1 MNHQLSYIPKKE
13 IERILSFEIDDIT
26 MTNLI
31 SAISRI
37 NTLYMIN
44 NAGSGHIGTSFSS
57 MDLLSYIFFK
67 FNITNEK
74 HTDLFFSSKGHD
86 APAIYSIMSIFNLI
100 EFDKIHGLR
109 TLNGLPGH
117 PDVETDGII
126 TNTGSLGMGISK
138 AKGFIQS
145 SRLEGINR
153 NVYVLLGDGE
163 LQEGQIWESLRS
175 ANNDKMGELYVI
187 VDNNKI
193 QSDNWV
199 ELTSP
204 NDNLKRKFESFGCIV
219 AEINGHDLSEIQDT
233 FEKLQHINNKP
244 KVIIANTIKGNG
256 VSFMHADSGVR
267 ELDYEYPYHSG
278 SLSNEEYLLAL
289 EELTISLNSKLNAIG
304 EKNISFKNHAKHIYQ
319 IDSEMISLID
329 DYANLLLDHSNNDKM
344 IVMDGDLMK
353 DHGLTKFKKLHTSKF
368 VECGISE
375 QDMVSQ
381 AGAFALENFI
391 PIVHSF
397 GSFLST
403 RANEQIYNNATEKS
417 KIIYVAGLC
426 GLLPAG
432 PGHSHQS
439 VRDIGL
445 MGNIPNIDVFHPGSL
460 NDLRYIFDYAL
471 NISEKST
478 YIRLTSV
485 PFEKLPYMD
494 KNDNLFYGEG
504 YVVEEGNDIAIF
516 SYNPYM
522 LNESIKIAQILHK
535 KNISTKI
542 VNLPWLNTLNTEW
555 FYKITENI
563 DNIFTIEDHFL
574 FTGQGSFIRSN
585 INDKNIFSFGL
596 EEIPV
601 SGTSE
606 EVLNYHK
613 LSSEY
618 LARKIIQKMNND

>member
-1 MNHQLSYIPKKE
+1 MNHQLSYIPKQE

-26 MTNLI
+26 RADLI
-31 SAISRI
+31 SVISRI

-57 MDLLSYIFFK
+57 MDLISYIFFK
-67 FNITNEK
+67 FKITNEK
-74 HTDLFFSSKGHD
+74 QTDLFFSSKGHD
-86 APAIYSIMSIFNLI
+86 APAIYSIMAIFELI
-100 EFDKIHGLR
+100 EFDKIHSLR
-109 TLNGLPGH
+109 KLNGLPGH
-117 PDVETDGII
+117 PDIETDGII

-153 NVYVLLGDGE
+153 NVFVLLGDGE

-175 ANNDKMGELYVI
+175 ASNDRMGELYII

-199 ELTSP
+199 ELTSH
-204 NDNLKRKFESFGCIV
+204 NDNLTRKFESFGCKV
-219 AEINGHDLSEIQDT
+219 AEINGHDFSEIQYT
-233 FEKLQHINNKP
+233 FENLQHINDKP

-256 VSFMHADSGVR
+256 VSFMHADSNIR
-267 ELDYEYPYHSG
+267 EPDYEYPYHSG
-278 SLSNEEYLLAL
+278 ALNNEEYFMAL
-289 EELTISLNSKLNAIG
+289 DELTLTLNLKLTDIG
-304 EKNISFKNHAKHIYQ
+304 EKSISLKKHSKDMILNNN
-319 IDSEMISLID
+319 EMIGLID
-329 DYANLLLDHSNNDKM
+329 YYSKILLDHSHNDKM

-353 DHGLTKFKKLHTSKF
+353 DHGLTKFKKLHPSKF
-368 VECGISE
+368 IECGISE

-417 KIIYVAGLC
+417 KIIYVSGLC

-460 NDLRYIFDYAL
+460 NDLKYIFDYAL
-471 NISEKST
+471 NISQKST
-478 YIRLTSV
+478 YIRLTSI
-485 PFEKLPYMD
+485 PFEKMQYME

-504 YVVEEGNDIAIF
+504 YVVEEGNDIVIF

-522 LNESIKIAQILHK
+522 LNESIKVAQILNK
-535 KNISTKI
+535 KNISAKI
-542 VNLPWLNTLNTEW
+542 INFPWLNAINIDW
-555 FYKITENI
+555 FYHMTENI
-563 DNIFTIEDHFL
+563 DHIFTIEDHFV
-574 FTGQGSFIRSN
+574 FTGQGSFINSK
-585 INDKNIFSFGL
+585 ISDKHIYNFGL
-596 EEIPV
+596 NDIPV
-601 SGTSE
+601 SGSSE
-606 EVLNYHK
+606 EVLDYHNLNAKFLAEKILQK
-613 LSSEY
+613 L
-618 LARKIIQKMNND
+618 QK